1 MTPMEKFR
9 AEQKRLGRT
18 RREVWLTKDEAAIVM
33 PKIRAIVAKL
43 RKTGTSSGEP
53 Q

>member
-33 PKIRAIVAKL
+33 PQIRAIVAKL
-43 RKTGTSSGEP
+43 RKTDKPSGDAR
-53 Q
+53 